1 MSGPFDRNGVIVAFF
16 DDAWNGTTTVQ
27 WPNVSFKQPG
37 LEEAYVRFS
46 VLEGPEFQG
55 EMANTGSRG
64 FKGVGV
70 IIISI
75 FTKLGAGTKE
85 PRELAAT
92 IEQIFRATKATGGVR
107 FRAPYSE
114 DIGETKGRYQ
124 FNVTIPF
131 EWWAQ
136 Y

>member
-1 MSGPFDRNGVIVAFF
+1 MSGPFDRNGVIVDFF
-16 DDAWNGTTTVQ
+16 KDAWGETTPIQ
-27 WPNVSFKQPG
+27 WPNINFKTPG
-37 LEEAYVRFS
+37 LEKPYVRFI

-55 EMANTGSRG
+55 ELANVGSRG

-85 PRELAAT
+85 PRELATT

-114 DIGETKGRYQ
+114 DIGKTQGWYQ

>member
-1 MSGPFDRNGVIVAFF
+1 MSGPLDRNGVIIAFF
-16 DDAWNGTTTVQ
+16 EDAWEESTPIQ
-27 WPNVSFKQPG
+27 WPNMTFKQPG
-37 LEEAYVRFS
+37 LENAYVRFAL
-46 VLEGPEFQG
+46 LEGPEFQN
-55 EMANTGSRG
+55 EMANVGSRG
-64 FKGVGV
+64 FKGTGI

-75 FTKLGAGTKE
+75 FTELGRGTKE
-85 PRELAAT
+85 PRELAAI

-124 FNVTIPF
+124 FNVTIPI